1 MPPITTSARHVG
13 GPALRQ
19 ALALAAARTLA
30 WALLVSGWLVWGEI
44 GRREVPHL
52 AGGLAPLA
60 LWLACLGLSWRGFA
74 GAGVSARR
82 VPWVLLAAGAM
93 AAGAWMALAQGHSTA
108 IWIAVPASAALVTA
122 ASLAVRTLRCH
133 RGAARPPA
141 PCTAAALGAAVAWWA
156 VGDPG
161 TLAQRL
167 AELGGATGA
176 AAALLAVLAASAARA
191 AAPGEAVRCSAGLF
205 DCAMAW
211 PARSQWRWVGDWP
224 GLAAALAML
233 PMMASL
239 PYLADWCSTA
249 GLSPTITSGAH
260 LAAMFAPGLVAARV
274 AHRIA
279 LGVWRPL
286 VIALLGAGAVLA
298 VASPGV
304 NGWMAA
310 MALQSAAW
318 GLAWSVPMMVA
329 GASEGVGLTRPRG
342 GVGASAVAVAL
353 AVLALGTLLQQ
364 SGPTAFVGV
373 QVLLGAAALAGALL
387 SGVVGRPE
395 AAAAL
400 PPPQRIKETL

>member
-1 MPPITTSARHVG
+1 MPPITLSARHVG
-13 GPALRQ
+13 GPAPRQ
-19 ALALAAARTLA
+19 ALALAVARTLA

-60 LWLACLGLSWRGFA
+60 LWLACLGLSWRGFTRA
-74 GAGVSARR
+74 GASARSAS
-82 VPWVLLAAGAM
+82 WVLLAAGAM
-93 AAGAWMALAQGHSTA
+93 VAGAWRALAQGHSMA

-122 ASLAVRTLRCH
+122 ASLAVRTLRRS
-133 RGAARPPA
+133 RGAVRPQA
-141 PCTAAALGAAVAWWA
+141 PCTVAAMGAAAAWWV

-167 AELGGATGA
+167 AEFGAVTGAT
-176 AAALLAVLAASAARA
+176 AALLAGLAASAARA
-191 AAPGEAVRCSAGLF
+191 AAPDEAVRCRAGLF

-211 PARSQWRWVGDWP
+211 PALNQWRRVGDWP
-224 GLAAALAML
+224 GLVAALAML

-249 GLSPTITSGAH
+249 GLSPMVTHGAH

-274 AHRIA
+274 AHRVA

-310 MALQSAAW
+310 MALQSVAW
-318 GLAWSVPMMVA
+318 ALAWSAPMTVT
-329 GASEGVGLTRPRG
+329 GGSESLGLARPHG
-342 GVGASAVAVAL
+342 GVGASVAGAAL
-353 AVLALGTLLQQ
+353 AVLALGTLLQHG
-364 SGPTAFVGV
+364 GPTAFVGV
-373 QVLLGAAALAGALL
+373 QALLGAAALAGALL
-387 SGVVGRPE
+387 SGVTGRPE
-395 AAAAL
+395 AAAAWT
-400 PPPQRIKETL
+400 PQRMKETP